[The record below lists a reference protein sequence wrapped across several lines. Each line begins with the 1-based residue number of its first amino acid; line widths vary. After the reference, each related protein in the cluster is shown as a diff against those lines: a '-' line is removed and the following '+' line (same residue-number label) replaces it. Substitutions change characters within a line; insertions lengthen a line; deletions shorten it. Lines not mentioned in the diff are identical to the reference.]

1 MVAAMLTPRS
11 GRANGGRAGREDSF
25 ARPPPAMLAFGSS
38 APPLFNSFLQDAAMT
53 TPDLRRP
60 FDPDSDDVSPSLD
73 FARALEAFERGGTH
87 AAAPAAVAR
96 ELVVGDKVRGRVVAI
111 GETHA
116 LVDYGGRSEALADL
130 TAFRNE
136 QGVLGIAVGDMPEL
150 FVVESGE
157 QVVLSPVAA
166 GDTGAPLQML
176 REARAAGMPVTGRVT
191 GVNAGGL
198 AVEIGGVRGFCPVS
212 QIDTMF
218 VTDPSV
224 FVGRTLEFIVTRI
237 EDGRGGVVLSR
248 RQQLVREQQQKAQ
261 RALAALKVGDVL
273 EGKVARLEPF
283 GAFVDL
289 GGVDGMVHISEI
301 GFERL
306 AHPRERLA
314 EGQVVRVQVLSMGPM
329 AGGKSRVAL
338 SIKATLPDPWTG
350 IEARFQPGMRT
361 SGVVSRLAEFGAFV
375 QVAPGVDGLV
385 HVSEAA
391 LGRVR
396 HVKDVL
402 AVGDTVEVVVVSV
415 DAIKKRIALSVKQA
429 LGGQPAQEPASASAA
444 PAASAPAA
452 APAAPPSTELTPMAI
467 ALRKAMEKARQ
478 RGQDSR

>member
-1 MVAAMLTPRS
+1 
-11 GRANGGRAGREDSF
+11 
-25 ARPPPAMLAFGSS
+25 
-38 APPLFNSFLQDAAMT
+38 MT

-60 FDPDSDDVSPSLD
+60 LDPDADDLSPSLD
-73 FARALEAFERGGTH
+73 FARALEAFERGGGHT
-87 AAAPAAVAR
+87 AAAVPAAVAR
-96 ELVVGDKVRGRVVAI
+96 ELAVGDKVRGRVVAI
-111 GETHA
+111 GDTHA

-130 TAFRNE
+130 APFRNE

-166 GDTGAPLQML
+166 GEGGSSLHLL

-198 AVEIGGVRGFCPVS
+198 AVEVGGVRGFCPVS
-212 QIDTMF
+212 QIDTLF

-224 FVGRTLEFIVTRI
+224 FVGRTLEFMVTRV

-248 RQQLVREQQQKAQ
+248 RQQLVREQQEKAR

-283 GAFVDL
+283 GAFIDL

-314 EGQVVRVQVLSMGPM
+314 EGQVVRVQVLSVGPM
-329 AGGKSRVAL
+329 AGGKSRIAL
-338 SIKATLPDPWTG
+338 SIKATLPDPWSG
-350 IEARFQPGMRT
+350 IESRFRPGMRI
-361 SGVVSRLAEFGAFV
+361 SGVVSRLTEFGAFV
-375 QVAPGVDGLV
+375 QLAPGVDGLV
-385 HVSEAA
+385 HISEAA

-402 AVGDTVEVVVVSV
+402 AVGDTVEVVVVGV
-415 DAIKKRIALSVKQA
+415 DPIKKRIALSVKQA
-429 LGGQPAQEPASASAA
+429 LAQVAPEASAVPAIPAAPDAA
-444 PAASAPAA
+444 PAPASGV
-452 APAAPPSTELTPMAI
+452 PSTELTPMAI
-467 ALRKAMEKARQ
+467 ALRKAMDKARQ
-478 RGQDSR
+478 RGQSSP

>member
-1 MVAAMLTPRS
+1 
-11 GRANGGRAGREDSF
+11 
-25 ARPPPAMLAFGSS
+25 
-38 APPLFNSFLQDAAMT
+38 MT

-60 FDPDSDDVSPSLD
+60 LDPDPDDLSPSLD
-73 FARALEAFERGGTH
+73 FARALEAFERRSGN
-87 AAAPAAVAR
+87 AASAPAAVAR
-96 ELVVGDKVRGRVVAI
+96 ELAVGDKVRGRVVAI
-111 GETHA
+111 GDTHA

-130 TAFRNE
+130 APFRNE
-136 QGVLGIAVGDMPEL
+136 QGGLGIAVGDMPEL

-166 GDTGAPLQML
+166 GETASPLHML

-198 AVEIGGVRGFCPVS
+198 AVEVGGVRGFCPVS

-224 FVGRTLEFIVTRI
+224 FVGRTLEFMVTRV

-248 RQQLVREQQQKAQ
+248 RQHLVREQQEKAR
-261 RALAALKVGDVL
+261 RALASLKAGDLL

-289 GGVDGMVHISEI
+289 GGIDGMVHISEI

-314 EGQVVRVQVLSMGPM
+314 EGQVVRVQVLSVGPM
-329 AGGKSRVAL
+329 AGGKSRIAL
-338 SIKATLPDPWTG
+338 SIKATLPDPWSG
-350 IEARFQPGMRT
+350 IESQFRPGMRT
-361 SGVVSRLAEFGAFV
+361 SGVVTRLADFGAFV
-375 QVAPGVDGLV
+375 QLAPGVDGLV
-385 HVSEAA
+385 HVSEAG

-402 AVGDTVEVVVVSV
+402 ALGDTVEVMVVGV
-415 DAIKKRIALSVKQA
+415 DPIKKRIALSVKQA
-429 LGGQPAQEPASASAA
+429 LGGQDA
-444 PAASAPAA
+444 PDTAPEQASAPDPAQA
-452 APAAPPSTELTPMAI
+452 TPAARPSTELTPMAI

-478 RGQDSR
+478 RGEGSR